1 MANEGKATI
10 YDVAKLAGVSHQTV
24 SRVMNDHPS
33 IRPETRARVEEAAK
47 ELNYRPSMAARALVT
62 NRNSILGFLVADSVL
77 YGPAGML
84 NAMEKQARLANYYA
98 LTVAIDN
105 DSPESWAEGIEHL
118 RRIGIEGLVCIAIK
132 KEALELAAK
141 SYSNVPIV
149 AIDTEEVEGA
159 TTIGIDNHF
168 GAVQATTHLIE
179 LGHKNILHISGP
191 NDSIEAQA
199 RLAGY
204 QETMA
209 AHKLQPLVLQGDWSS
224 ATGLRLGV
232 DLNLEHS
239 KVTAVFSA
247 NDQMALGLFKAMRLK
262 GVSIPED
269 LSVIGFDDVPEAP
282 YFSPPITT
290 ILQDFNRLGEAA
302 MELLI
307 FKLAGLKPAKYQAL
321 KPQVVLRESTAP
333 PRKA

>member
-1 MANEGKATI
+1 LANEGKATI

-24 SRVMNDHPS
+24 SRVMNDHGS
-33 IRPETRARVEEAAK
+33 IRPETRARVEAAAK

-105 DSPESWAEGIEHL
+105 NSPESWAEGIEHL

-132 KEALELAAK
+132 KEALELATK
-141 SYSNVPIV
+141 SYRNIPIV

-168 GAVQATTHLIE
+168 GAVEATKHLIE
-179 LGHKNILHISGP
+179 LGHKSILHMSGP
-191 NDSIEAQA
+191 KDSIEAQA

-204 QETMA
+204 QETML
-209 AHKLQPLVLQGDWSS
+209 KNDLQPVILQGDWSS

-232 DLNLEHS
+232 DLNLTQS
-239 KVTAVFSA
+239 KITAVFSA

-290 ILQDFNRLGEAA
+290 MLQDFNRLGEAA

-321 KPQVVLRESTAP
+321 KPRMVLRESTAP
-333 PRKA
+333 PRG

>member
-1 MANEGKATI
+1 MAKEGKATI

-33 IRPETRARVEEAAK
+33 IRPETRARVEAAAK

-141 SYSNVPIV
+141 SNRNIPIV

-159 TTIGIDNHF
+159 TTIGIDNHY
-168 GAVQATTHLIE
+168 GAVAATTHLIE

-191 NDSIEAQA
+191 KDSIEAQA

-204 QETMA
+204 NETMA
-209 AHKLQPLVLQGDWSS
+209 KHSLKPLVLQGDWSS

-232 DLNLEHS
+232 DLNLEQS

-262 GVSIPED
+262 GVSIPEE

>member
-1 MANEGKATI
+1 MAKEGKATI

-24 SRVMNDHPS
+24 SRVMNDHAS
-33 IRPETRARVEEAAK
+33 IRPETRARVEAAAK

-62 NRNSILGFLVADSVL
+62 KRNSILGFLVADSVL

-84 NAMEKQARLANYYA
+84 NAMEKQARLAKYYA

-132 KEALELAAK
+132 KEALQLAAK
-141 SYSNVPIV
+141 SYRDVPIV
-149 AIDTEEVEGA
+149 SIDTEEVEGA
-159 TTIGIDNHF
+159 TTIGIDNHN
-168 GAVQATTHLIE
+168 GAVSATTHLIE
-179 LGHKNILHISGP
+179 LGHTNILHITGAK
-191 NDSIEAQA
+191 DSIEAQA

-204 QETMA
+204 NETMA
-209 AHKLQPLVLQGDWSS
+209 AHNLQPLVLQGDWSA
-224 ATGLRLGV
+224 ATGFRLGAAL
-232 DLNLEHS
+232 DLEKS
-239 KVTAVFSA
+239 KVTAIFSA
-247 NDQMALGLFKAMRLK
+247 NDQTAMGIFKAMRLK

-290 ILQDFNRLGEAA
+290 MLQDFNRLGEAA
-302 MELLI
+302 TELLI
-307 FKLAGLKPAKYQAL
+307 FKLAGLKPGKYQPL
-321 KPQVVLRESTAP
+321 KPQLVLRESTAAP
-333 PRKA
+333 QQR

>member
-1 MANEGKATI
+1 LANEGKATI

-24 SRVMNDHPS
+24 SRVMNDHGS
-33 IRPETRARVEEAAK
+33 IRPETRARVEAAAK

-105 DSPESWAEGIEHL
+105 NSPESWAEGIEHL

-132 KEALELAAK
+132 KEALELATK
-141 SYSNVPIV
+141 SYRNIPIV

-168 GAVQATTHLIE
+168 GAVEATKHLIE
-179 LGHKNILHISGP
+179 LGHKNILHMSGP
-191 NDSIEAQA
+191 KDSIEAQA

-204 QETMA
+204 QETML
-209 AHKLQPLVLQGDWSS
+209 KNDLQPVILQGDWSS

-232 DLNLEHS
+232 DLNLTQS
-239 KVTAVFSA
+239 KITAVFSA

-290 ILQDFNRLGEAA
+290 MLQDFNRLGEAA

-321 KPQVVLRESTAP
+321 KPQMVLRESTAP
-333 PRKA
+333 PQHS